1 MTDKKA
7 AAPFT
12 ADDLSE
18 AERNKLREEGIREA
32 IKEDAKDAYRAGLLS
47 PIANDVQA
55 PQFLGSD
62 DIMQF
67 EGLLDLPADELGA
80 RVAEDADNPIPEE
93 KVAGLLKLE
102 RNGRN
107 RTEHVKALLARLPVD
122 SVLEVPGAGGPA
134 YTNDTTPVSELVKP
148 KAERAAGRTSTKG

>member
-1 MTDKKA
+1 MTTKKES
-7 AAPFT
+7 AAPFSA
-12 ADDLSE
+12 ADITD
-18 AERNKLREEGIREA
+18 AERNKLREEGIKEA
-32 IKEDAKDAYRAGLLS
+32 IKEDAKEAYRQGLLDDAE
-47 PIANDVQA
+47 PENQA

-67 EGLLDLPADELGA
+67 EPLLDLPADELGA

-107 RTEHVKALLARLPVD
+107 RTEYVKVLLARLPVD
-122 SVLEVPGAGGPA
+122 SVMEVPGAGGPA
-134 YTNDTTPVSELVKP
+134 YTNDTTPVSELAKP
-148 KAERAAGRTSTKG
+148 KAERASARSRG